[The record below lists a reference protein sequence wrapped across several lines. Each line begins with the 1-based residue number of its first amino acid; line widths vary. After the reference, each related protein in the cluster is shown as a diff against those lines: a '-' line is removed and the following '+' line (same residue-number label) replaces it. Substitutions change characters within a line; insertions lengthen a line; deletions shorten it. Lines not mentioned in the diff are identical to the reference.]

1 MQYWCALT
9 VIALSEKIAFF
20 FPVGSVLTLEKSHE
34 TPKWLLVV
42 LLTLLI
48 NRVLGSQHYILYKVS
63 FLLVTWILF
72 LMIIFLL

>member
-1 MQYWCALT
+1 MQHWYALT
-9 VIALSEKIAFF
+9 AIALWEKIAFF
-20 FPVGSVLTLEKSHE
+20 FPVDLVLTLEKSHE
-34 TPKWLLVV
+34 APKWLLVV

-48 NRVLGSQHYILYKVS
+48 NRVLGSQYNILYKVS